1 MEVKVIENKKN
12 RLIFELKGADHTLCN
27 ILKTEMWNDEHVKT
41 STYSIK
47 HPQISSPEFIVET
60 DTSVT
65 PKSALT
71 GAVNRLKKASDKF
84 RKEIANEL

>member
-12 RLIFELKGADHTLCN
+12 RLLFELKGADHTLCN
-27 ILKTEMWNDEHVKT
+27 ILKTEMWNDEHVKVA
-41 STYSIK
+41 TYSVK

-71 GAVNRLKKASDKF
+71 SAVNRLKKASDKF